1 MYQEQR
7 VKSKE
12 QRVVK
17 GLGYF
22 MYPLRHAKLKVW
34 GMRNQSS
41 YGGFTIVELMIATS
55 IFSVLLLLC
64 STAII
69 DIGRQFYKGTITN
82 RTQQTAR
89 QVVEDVA
96 QAAQFSSGST
106 SVQTQTS
113 GSTTA
118 YCIGQIRYTFINDKS
133 LGGGNGQSTH
143 VLWKDHIVEG
153 NCSVTNGVAGSLPN
167 LAVSA
172 PSNDTDGQEMLG
184 SNMRV
189 PTFTISKSG
198 NTISVNLTVSYG
210 QDDTVFVTDPGPP
223 LTADYT
229 KCLSTRVGGQFC
241 AVSTIS
247 TNVGQRL

>member
-1 MYQEQR
+1 MQKR
-7 VKSKE
+7 KKSE
-12 QRVVK
+12 
-17 GLGYF
+17 
-22 MYPLRHAKLKVW
+22 
-34 GMRNQSS
+34 
-41 YGGFTIVELMIATS
+41 GFTIVELMIATA

-69 DIGRQFYKGTITN
+69 DIGRQFYKGTIVN

-96 QAAQFSSGST
+96 QAAQFSAGST

-113 GSTTA
+113 GSTTVL
-118 YCIGQIRYTFINDKS
+118 CIGQIRYAFVNDKS
-133 LGGGNGQSTH
+133 LGSDSGQSPH

-153 NCSVTNGVAGSLPN
+153 NCNVTDGVAGALPN
-167 LAVSA
+167 LSSA
-172 PSNDTDGQEMLG
+172 TPSNDSDGQEMLG

-189 PTFTISKSG
+189 PNFTILKNG
-198 NTISVNLTVSYG
+198 NTITINLTVSYG
-210 QDDTVFVTDPGPP
+210 QDDSVFVTNPGSPP
-223 LTADYT
+223 TVDYT
-229 KCLSTRVGGQFC
+229 KCLSTRFGGQFC